1 MPIAPPPQLKAG
13 LFARGSG
20 TLKPPKATPTGAP
33 PPKAPKGVPVEH
45 RIGIQAPAEVIWGLI
60 HDLASW
66 ETWNPIYTKAA
77 GDIRIGSTLEM
88 TLELP
93 GQAAQQIKPVVLEW
107 VPNEQL
113 HWRLSLMG
121 GLVKTLRY
129 IEIEQLAEASCIVS
143 NGEFFAGLMGP
154 SVVKRARGSVRRG
167 FIAMNEALKAR
178 AEAQWQASQAPG

>member
-13 LFARGSG
+13 HFARGSG
-20 TLKPPKATPTGAP
+20 TLKPPKATATGAP
-33 PPKAPKGVPVEH
+33 PAKAPKGVPIEH

-60 HDLASW
+60 YDLKSW
-66 ETWNPIYTKAA
+66 EVWNPIYTKAA

-113 HWRLSLMG
+113 HWRLSLAG
-121 GLVKTLRY
+121 GLVKTTRY
-129 IEIEQLAEASCIVS
+129 IEIDQLAEESCIVS
-143 NGEFFAGLMGP
+143 NGEYFAGLIGP
-154 SVVKRARGSVRRG
+154 SVARRLGGSVRRG
-167 FIAMNEALKAR
+167 FMAMNEALKAR
-178 AEAQWQASQAPG
+178 AEAQWHATKD

>member
-20 TLKPPKATPTGAP
+20 TLKPPKATATGAP
-33 PPKAPKGVPVEH
+33 PAKAPKGVPIEH

-60 HDLASW
+60 YDLKSW
-66 ETWNPIYTKAA
+66 EVWNPIYTKAA

-113 HWRLSLMG
+113 HWRLSLAG
-121 GLVKTLRY
+121 GLVKTTRY
-129 IEIEQLAEASCIVS
+129 IEIDQLAEESCIVS
-143 NGEFFAGLMGP
+143 NGEYFAGLIGP
-154 SVVKRARGSVRRG
+154 SVARRLGGSVRRG
-167 FIAMNEALKAR
+167 FMAMNEALKAR
-178 AEAQWQASQAPG
+178 AEAQWHATKD

>member
-1 MPIAPPPQLKAG
+1 MPIAPAPQLKAG

-20 TLKPPKATPTGAP
+20 TPRAPKATATGAP
-33 PPKAPKGVPVEH
+33 PAKPPSGIPIEH
-45 RIGIQAPAEVIWGLI
+45 RVGIQAPAEFIWAVI

-66 ETWNPIYTKAA
+66 ESWNPTYTKAR
-77 GDIRIGSTLEM
+77 GDIRIGGALEM

-93 GQAAQQIKPVVLEW
+93 GQAPQQIRPVVLDW

-113 HWRLSLMG
+113 HWKLTMLG
-121 GLVKTLRY
+121 GLVKTTRY

-154 SVVKRARGSVRRG
+154 TVVRRAGGSVRRG
-167 FIAMNEALKAR
+167 FVAMNEALKAR
-178 AEAQWQASQAPG
+178 AEAQWLASKA

>member
-20 TLKPPKATPTGAP
+20 TLKPPKPTATGAP
-33 PPKAPKGVPVEH
+33 PPKAPSGVQIEH
-45 RIGIQAPAEVIWGLI
+45 RIGIQAPAEVIWNLI
-60 HDLASW
+60 YDLASW
-66 ETWNPIYTKAA
+66 EIWNPTYTKAA
-77 GDIRIGSTLEM
+77 GDVHIGSTLEM
-88 TLELP
+88 TLQLP
-93 GQAAQQIKPVVLEW
+93 GQAPQQIKPVVLEW

-113 HWRLSLMG
+113 HWRLTALG

-154 SVVKRARGSVRRG
+154 SAVRRVGGSVRRG
-167 FIAMNEALKAR
+167 FMAMNEALKAR
-178 AEAQWQASQAPG
+178 AEAQWQAAKD

>member
-20 TLKPPKATPTGAP
+20 TLKPPKQTATGAP
-33 PPKAPKGVPVEH
+33 PAKGPKGIPIEH

-60 HDLASW
+60 YDLKSW
-66 ETWNPIYTKAA
+66 EVWNPIYTKAA
-77 GDIRIGSTLEM
+77 GDIHIGSTLEM

-93 GQAAQQIKPVVLEW
+93 GQQPQQIKPVVLEW

-113 HWRLSLMG
+113 HWRLSFLG
-121 GLVKTLRY
+121 GLVKTTRY
-129 IEIEQLAEASCIVS
+129 IEIEQLAEESCIVA

-154 SVVKRARGSVRRG
+154 SVVRRVGGSVRRG

-178 AEAQWQASQAPG
+178 AEAQWLAAKD

>member
-66 ETWNPIYTKAA
+66 ETWNPTYPKAS
-77 GDIRIGSTLEM
+77 GDIHIGSTLEM
-88 TLELP
+88 TLQLP
-93 GQAAQQIKPVVLEW
+93 GQTPQQIKPLVLEW

-113 HWRLSLMG
+113 HWRLSMMG
-121 GLVKTLRY
+121 GLVKTTRY
-129 IEIEQLAEASCIVS
+129 IEIENLAEASCIVS
-143 NGEFFAGLMGP
+143 NGEFFAGIMGP
-154 SVVKRARGSVRRG
+154 TAVRRMGGSIRRG
-167 FIAMNEALKAR
+167 FAAMNEALKAR
-178 AEAQWQASQAPG
+178 AEAQWQAAKG

>member
-20 TLKPPKATPTGAP
+20 TLKPPKKTATGAP
-33 PPKAPKGVPVEH
+33 PAKGPKGIPIEH

-60 HDLASW
+60 YDLKSW
-66 ETWNPIYTKAA
+66 EVWNPIYTKAA

-113 HWRLSLMG
+113 HWRLTMMG
-121 GLVKTLRY
+121 GLIKTLRY
-129 IEIEQLAEASCIVS
+129 IEIEALGPANCVVD
-143 NGEFFAGLMGP
+143 NGELFSGFMGP
-154 SVVKRARGSVRRG
+154 SLGKRVGRTVQRG
-167 FIAMNEALKAR
+167 FRAMNEALKAR
-178 AEAQWQASQAPG
+178 AEAAWAAKRD

>member
-20 TLKPPKATPTGAP
+20 TLKPPKPTATGAP
-33 PPKAPKGVPVEH
+33 PPKAPKGVPIEH
-45 RIGIQAPAEVIWGLI
+45 RIGIQAPAEVIWELV

-66 ETWNPIYTKAA
+66 EAWNPTYTKAS

-88 TLELP
+88 TLQLP
-93 GQAAQQIKPVVLEW
+93 GQAAQQIRPVVLEW

-129 IEIEQLAEASCIVS
+129 IEIEELAPGSCIVS
-143 NGEFFAGLMGP
+143 NGEYFAGLMGP
-154 SVVKRARGSVRRG
+154 SVVRRVGGSVRRG
-167 FIAMNEALKAR
+167 FAAMNEALKAR
-178 AEAQWQASQAPG
+178 AEAQWQADKG

>member
-20 TLKPPKATPTGAP
+20 TLKPPKPTATGAP
-33 PPKAPKGVPVEH
+33 PAKGPKGIPVES
-45 RIGIQAPAEVIWGLI
+45 RIGIQAPAEVIWEI
-60 HDLASW
+60 IRDLKSW
-66 ETWNPIYTKAA
+66 ETWNPVYTKAA
-77 GDIRIGSTLEM
+77 GDIHIGSTLEM

-113 HWRLSLMG
+113 HWRLSFLG
-121 GLVKTLRY
+121 GLVKTTRY
-129 IEIEQLAEASCIVS
+129 IEIEELAPGSCIVS

-154 SVVKRARGSVRRG
+154 TVVRRMGGSVRRG

-178 AEAQWQASQAPG
+178 AEAQWQAARD